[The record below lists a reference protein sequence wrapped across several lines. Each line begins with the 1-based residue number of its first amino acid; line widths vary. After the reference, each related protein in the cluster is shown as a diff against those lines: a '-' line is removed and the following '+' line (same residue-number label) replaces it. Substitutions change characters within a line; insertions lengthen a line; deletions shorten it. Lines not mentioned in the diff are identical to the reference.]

1 MNEIDPEKDRDN
13 FRDSGGSDSPD
24 DGELQTGYGGYAPPS
39 GDGNIVDHRFGEV
52 QNVDLE
58 SMYVKPTANKQA
70 AIQRR
75 VNMESQAK
83 QPMSGCQIW
92 AIAALVVIGLAIGGL
107 AISTNTVIDG
117 DGDEVQVS
125 NLKWLY
131 SFLTRT
137 ERVALLSG
145 MDPEY
150 RRYYITVERID
161 MINKMAESMRSAG
174 ERVLRPEQMAKEGMI
189 RDAFVRDGW
198 GYEIEITV
206 SGTLRVAAPGP
217 DGLTR
222 TPDDIYIDNGSLV
235 RPAIFQS
242 MELERETPGG
252 R

>member
-1 MNEIDPEKDRDN
+1 MNEIDPEKNRGN
-13 FRDSGGSDSPD
+13 VEDSEPQE

-39 GDGNIVDHRFGEV
+39 NDGNIVDHRFGEV

-75 VNMESQAK
+75 VNMETQAK
-83 QPMSGCQIW
+83 EPMSGCQLW
-92 AIAALVVIGLAIGGL
+92 AIGFLVIVGLAIGGL

-131 SFLTRT
+131 SFFTRT
-137 ERVALLSG
+137 PRVASLSG

-150 RRYYITVERID
+150 RRYYISVERVDAIYRL
-161 MINKMAESMRSAG
+161 ASGLRSAN
-174 ERVLRPEQMAKEGMI
+174 ERMLRPEQMAKEGMI
-189 RDAFVRDGW
+189 RDAFIRDGW
-198 GYEIEITV
+198 GGEIEITV
-206 SGTLRVAAPGP
+206 AGSLRVTAPGP

-222 TPDDIYIDNGSLV
+222 TPDDIYIDNGTLV
-235 RPAIFQS
+235 RPAVFQN
-242 MELERETPGG
+242 MELDRETPGG